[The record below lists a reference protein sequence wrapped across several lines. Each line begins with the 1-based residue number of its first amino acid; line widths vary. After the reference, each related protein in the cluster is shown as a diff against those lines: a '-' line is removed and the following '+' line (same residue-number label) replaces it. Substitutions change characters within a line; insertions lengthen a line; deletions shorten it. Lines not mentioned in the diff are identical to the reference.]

1 MTKVIANVTNEFIYK
16 MYSYN
21 FASTC
26 KLNTLR
32 SGIIL
37 QVFHGQKVVNKA
49 NTVSLTCTMRKQN
62 NVFFLFSPK
71 RKIAINDYTW
81 PRSGIIIHT
90 LPCHN
95 CFFNCNFLYHSHNSI
110 VHCLQ
115 YFPANEVSLKP
126 MEEAYF
132 IVKYWTLAR
141 VGEHAAN

>member
-71 RKIAINDYTW
+71 RKIAINDY
-81 PRSGIIIHT
+81 S
-90 LPCHN
+90 
-95 CFFNCNFLYHSHNSI
+95 
-110 VHCLQ
+110 
-115 YFPANEVSLKP
+115 
-126 MEEAYF
+126 
-132 IVKYWTLAR
+132 
-141 VGEHAAN
+141 

>member
-49 NTVSLTCTMRKQN
+49 NTVSLTCTIMCFF
-62 NVFFLFSPK
+62 FFLQK
-71 RKIAINDYTW
+71 EKLLLMTTLDQGVELLYIHCLV
-81 PRSGIIIHT
+81 IIV
-90 LPCHN
+90 
-95 CFFNCNFLYHSHNSI
+95 FSI
-110 VHCLQ
+110 VT
-115 YFPANEVSLKP
+115 FFTTAI
-126 MEEAYF
+126 
-132 IVKYWTLAR
+132 IV
-141 VGEHAAN
+141 